1 MKNRIRFTTKTQR
14 TQRTTRVF
22 LVFLVSLCL
31 GDSSSLLAA
40 PFSFAARHD
49 HLRGGCDGKLTI
61 GDTEVGFES
70 AKHTFHWPY
79 LEVQQLRLLDDGR
92 VDLLTYEDGPKWK
105 LGADREFHFKLSG
118 DQREAL
124 RFLQAKLG
132 QRLIGGSADPPGSVL
147 AQFAVKHQRTLGG
160 DNGTLTFGEDAVV
173 FQSVDK
179 AQSRR
184 WRWEDIETISSSGR
198 YQLTITTF
206 ERDRLHYANARAFN
220 FQLKQP
226 ISEETFNVLWR
237 KVNKAQGLEIFEKL
251 RSEVSRQADAALA
264 AKESFN
270 AEAPRSQSVAESL
283 GVISAS
289 SASLRFDTPWPTP
302 MQARIAQ
309 ILAQEGLPADLL
321 GVAKVE
327 SNFNPLALSPRSAR
341 GVWQLIPETAR
352 RFGLR
357 VDGGVDER
365 VDVERSTRAAA
376 RYLKELYAM
385 FGDWKLALA
394 GYNAGEKR
402 VQSAQARTGSRD
414 FARLA
419 SLLPRETRY
428 YVPSVLA
435 ASGAASGA
443 WQPAPG
449 RGYRLFAPARLM

>member
-1 MKNRIRFTTKTQR
+1 MKNRLLLN
-14 TQRTTRVF
+14 
-22 LVFLVSLCL
+22 LVAWWL
-31 GDSSSLLAA
+31 GSSLLLHAA
-40 PFSFAARHD
+40 SFSFPARHD
-49 HLRGGCDGKLTI
+49 HLKGGCDGKLT
-61 GDTEVGFES
+61 VGETQISFEGP
-70 AKHTFHWPY
+70 KHSFRWAY
-79 LEVQQLRLLDDGR
+79 QEVQQLRLLEGGR
-92 VDLLTYEDGPKWK
+92 VDVLSYADSSKWK
-105 LGADREFHFKLSG
+105 LGADRAFHFQAEGELKEAARLLAAKL
-118 DQREAL
+118 DQRLVVGIPEKPAN
-124 RFLQAKLG
+124 
-132 QRLIGGSADPPGSVL
+132 IL
-147 AQFAVKHQRTLGG
+147 AEFPVKHQRPLGG
-160 DNGTLTFGEDAVV
+160 DSGTVV
-173 FQSVDK
+173 FGDDK
-179 AQSRR
+179 VVFRSENEAESRT
-184 WRWEDIETISSSGR
+184 WRWEDIESISTTGHL
-198 YQLTITTF
+198 QLTVTTY
-206 ERDRLHYANARAFN
+206 ERQKFHYATRRVLN

-251 RSEVSRQADAALA
+251 RSEVSRQADEALE
-264 AKESFN
+264 AKESLN
-270 AEAPRSQSVAESL
+270 AEAPSPLSAAGPL
-283 GVISAS
+283 GVTSAP

-327 SNFNPLALSPRSAR
+327 SNFNPLALSPKSAR
-341 GVWQLIPETAR
+341 GVWQLTPETAR

-365 VDVERSTRAAA
+365 VDVEKSTRAAA
-376 RYLKELYAM
+376 RYLKELYTM

>member
-31 GDSSSLLAA
+31 GGSGSLLAA

-49 HLRGGCDGKLTI
+49 HLRGGCGGKLTI

-92 VDLLTYEDGPKWK
+92 VDLLTYEDEPKWK

-132 QRLIGGSADPPGSVL
+132 QRLIAGSAHPPGSVL

-173 FQSVDK
+173 FQSADK

-184 WRWEDIETISSSGR
+184 WRWEDIETISTSGR

-251 RSEVSRQADAALA
+251 RSEVFRQANEALE
-264 AKESFN
+264 AKESLN
-270 AEAPRSQSVAESL
+270 AEAPRPLSAAGPL
-283 GVISAS
+283 GVASAP
-289 SASLRFDTPWPTP
+289 SAPLRFNHVPAVVA
-302 MQARIAQ
+302 QAKMAQ

-321 GVAKVE
+321 RVAKVE
-327 SNFNPLALSPRSAR
+327 SNFNPLALSPKNAR
-341 GVWQLIPETAR
+341 GIWQLMPETAR
-352 RFGLR
+352 RYGLK
-357 VDGGVDER
+357 VDGRVDER
-365 VDVERSTRAAA
+365 VDPEKSTRAAA
-376 RYLKELYAM
+376 RYLKELYAL
-385 FGDWKLALA
+385 FGDWPLALA

-402 VQSAQARTGSRD
+402 VQAARARSGSPD
-414 FARLA
+414 FAGLA
-419 SLLPRETRY
+419 SLLPRETRN
-428 YVPSVLA
+428 YVPAVLA
-435 ASGAASGA
+435 TFGGGWHSAE
-443 WQPAPG
+443 G
-449 RGYRLFAPARLM
+449 RGYRLFAPAALTD

>member
-1 MKNRIRFTTKTQR
+1 MKDRIGFTTK
-14 TQRTTRVF
+14 VF

-31 GDSSSLLAA
+31 GGSSSLLAA

-147 AQFAVKHQRTLGG
+147 AQFAVKHQ
-160 DNGTLTFGEDAVV
+160 
-173 FQSVDK
+173 VDK

-376 RYLKELYAM
+376 RYLKELYTM

-443 WQPAPG
+443 WQPDPG